1 MSRDYNQS
9 HCHRYEI
16 WPLFKWVRV
25 KSVQIIRQTRYDL
38 AKYLTRIKGIGIS
51 PIEITM
57 TDHIYVSR
65 FEPIKRS
72 IKILKF
78 RVVYLCEVIR
88 YTWYSQRRDG
98 RPTASLHRPAEPCT
112 PELLWP
118 VRKNWRRLRRWLHP
132 LLQRPR
138 TQPKKQC
145 KSRHQYQLKESV
157 HVHSRT
163 CCVKNKRKW
172 R

>member
-1 MSRDYNQS
+1 M
-9 HCHRYEI
+9 
-16 WPLFKWVRV
+16 

-78 RVVYLCEVIR
+78 RVVVYLCEVIR
-88 YTWYSQRRDG
+88 YLVQPAARRAPHSITTPPSRAMYTG
-98 RPTASLHRPAEPCT
+98 TPLASPKELEEAAEMAPPPIAKT
-112 PELLWP
+112 
-118 VRKNWRRLRRWLHP
+118 
-132 LLQRPR
+132 
-138 TQPKKQC
+138 T
-145 KSRHQYQLKESV
+145 Y
-157 HVHSRT
+157 T
-163 CCVKNKRKW
+163 T
-172 R
+172 